1 MEGRSAGL
9 GSGVVKA
16 HMSEIEASY
25 EVCILVGSRWEIH
38 ARYPV
43 TGAAMAIEEAKQLEH
58 TTKSAVKVVREV
70 YDKESGLY
78 KQVTVYKGAHA
89 PGPKADSASVKAR
102 RYRAAA
108 ARSGTTQDDDDL
120 DGLLW
125 EEDGTEVP
133 SGPAKR
139 RRSLV
144 EILSYK
150 ARPLPRK
157 PKQVTVAGLLA
168 RVAVFILISLFVA
181 AMATVLLPSLAPALA
196 QRNITFVGNG
206 QTSVLF
212 VAFVASFL
220 LTFALLAAIVLT
232 GVEVVRPRRVRPLV
246 PPRPHR
252 QKHLSR
258 LPADTSLIPE
268 PPSPTLPPAP
278 SPELSVEWPPEA
290 SLPRESEE
298 NLLDEPAEEPEAAQP
313 QLSPAGQQQKMRMMT
328 FLAGAI
334 EAIKSSGPIDTFSRF
349 GINLY
354 VAGAVGA
361 LATTQ
366 AIEGDDARII
376 LAEGAVTLGT
386 PWEMA
391 RKFAVNAD
399 SYLMQPRY
407 LEMYEAGRRSMM
419 AFLEGDENGPR
430 QLTGALDAWRNP
442 AKLEEQ
448 TGPLA
453 VMFTDIVD
461 STTMTVTVGDDAAQ
475 YVVRTHNRIVRSAL
489 TNYSGREVKHTGDG
503 IMASFAT
510 VSNAVEAAIE
520 MLRRVA
526 ANNTA
531 EGDIPLHLR
540 IGINAGEPVIEDDDL
555 FGITVQ
561 LSARLCAAAQSDQIV
576 VSEVVRGLCSG
587 KDITFNTLGE
597 RVMKGF
603 REPIPLYEAVWRKE
617 DAPAAPGP

>member
-1 MEGRSAGL
+1 
-9 GSGVVKA
+9 
-16 HMSEIEASY
+16 MSDTDASY
-25 EVCILVGSRWEIH
+25 EVCILIGSRWEIH

-43 TGAAMAIEEAKQLEH
+43 TGAAQAIEEAKQLEQ

-78 KQVTVYKGAHA
+78 KQVRVYKGAHE
-89 PGPKADSASVKAR
+89 PGPKSDSPSVKAK
-102 RYRAAA
+102 RYRAAVG
-108 ARSGTTQDDDDL
+108 RGGYSKDDDDL

-125 EEDGTEVP
+125 EEDGTEVL
-133 SGPAKR
+133 SGSKR
-139 RRSLV
+139 RRNFV
-144 EILSYK
+144 EFLTYK
-150 ARPLPRK
+150 SRPRLPRK
-157 PKQVTVAGLLA
+157 PKQVTVAGLLV
-168 RVAVFILISLFVA
+168 RVAVFIMISLFVA
-181 AMATVLLPSLAPALA
+181 ATVTVLMPSLAPAIA
-196 QRNITFVGNG
+196 TRNITLVGHG
-206 QTSVLF
+206 EASVLF

-220 LTFALLAAIVLT
+220 LTFALLAAIVLS
-232 GVEVVRPRRVRPLV
+232 GVQVVRPRRIRASA
-246 PPRPHR
+246 PPRTPR
-252 QKHLSR
+252 TKRLSR
-258 LPADTSLIPE
+258 LPSPDYSLLQQP
-268 PPSPTLPPAP
+268 PTPSPEPPAP
-278 SPELSVEWPPEA
+278 SPEPQPSPPVEW
-290 SLPRESEE
+290 LPQAEE
-298 NLLDEPAEEPEAAQP
+298 NLLEEVTEEPEAAEP
-313 QLSPAGQQQKMRMMT
+313 LLSPAGQQQKMRMMT

-334 EAIKSSGPIDTFSRF
+334 DAVKSSGTIDTFSRF

-366 AIEGDDARII
+366 AIDDADAQII

-386 PWEMA
+386 PWDMA

-442 AKLEEQ
+442 AKLDEQ

-526 ANNTA
+526 ANNAA
-531 EGDIPLHLR
+531 ERDIPLHLR

-576 VSEVVRGLCSG
+576 VSEVVRSLCTG
-587 KDITFNTLGE
+587 KDITFNNLGE
-597 RVMKGF
+597 REMKGF
-603 REPIPLYEAVWRKE
+603 REPIPLHEVVWRKE
-617 DAPAAPGP
+617 EAPTGA

>member
-1 MEGRSAGL
+1 
-9 GSGVVKA
+9 
-16 HMSEIEASY
+16 MSDTDASY
-25 EVCILVGSRWEIH
+25 EVCILIGSRWEIH

-43 TGAAMAIEEAKQLEH
+43 TGAAQAIEEAKQLEQ

-89 PGPKADSASVKAR
+89 PGAKSDSSSVKAK

-108 ARSGTTQDDDDL
+108 GRSGYTKDDDDL

-125 EEDGTEVP
+125 EEDGTEVL
-133 SGPAKR
+133 SGPKAR
-139 RRSLV
+139 RGFV
-144 EILSYK
+144 EFLTYK
-150 ARPLPRK
+150 ARPRIPKK

-168 RVAVFILISLFVA
+168 RVAVFIMISLFVA
-181 AMATVLLPSLAPALA
+181 AMVTVLMPSLAPAIA
-196 QRNITFVGNG
+196 TRNITLVGHG
-206 QTSVLF
+206 EASVLF

-220 LTFALLAAIVLT
+220 LTFALLAAIVLS
-232 GVEVVRPRRVRPLV
+232 GVQVVRPRRIRASA
-246 PPRPHR
+246 PPRSR
-252 QKHLSR
+252 RTKHVSR
-258 LPADTSLIPE
+258 LPAPDYSLLQQ
-268 PPSPTLPPAP
+268 PPSPEPPAP
-278 SPELSVEWPPEA
+278 SPEPEPMPPVEWPPQI
-290 SLPRESEE
+290 EE
-298 NLLDEPAEEPEAAQP
+298 NLLEEPAGEPEAAEP

-334 EAIKSSGPIDTFSRF
+334 DAVKSSGPIDTFSRF

-366 AIEGDDARII
+366 AIEDADAQII

-386 PWEMA
+386 PWDMA

-442 AKLEEQ
+442 AREEEQ
-448 TGPLA
+448 NGPLA

-461 STTMTVTVGDDAAQ
+461 STTMTVAVGDDAAQ

-503 IMASFAT
+503 IMASFAN
-510 VSNAVEAAIE
+510 VPNAVEAAIE
-520 MLRRVA
+520 TLRRVA
-526 ANNTA
+526 ANNAA

-587 KDITFNTLGE
+587 KDITFNSLGE
-597 RVMKGF
+597 REMKGF
-603 REPIPLYEAVWRKE
+603 REPIPLHEVVWRKE
-617 DAPAAPGP
+617 DAPTAGA